1 MPKPS
6 HPFLFNY
13 YITSVIFVNTSA
25 VDEAKKAEKYTGWL
39 DAAKNAD
46 DANIIKTFSM
56 IKSGAKEASSEV
68 GGLSKVWNGF
78 LGGVSGGWKSLSAFG
93 KIGLVIAGI
102 TAVVAIYNKIK
113 NAGAEANQKMENALS
128 AYKQDKADLESLN
141 NQLETTKQNITELQS
156 KGGLTILEKGQLDE
170 LRQTNRQLE
179 IQKDILEKTSLK
191 DAKETASKTTKAV
204 NKNYSNLPTSTSE
217 IAKQKEIYEGYG
229 WDNTPLA
236 SNVSATIA
244 YIQHLKDLQSDT
256 QEGGELWKNY
266 QSQIDSSTDSVWEAV
281 SAWEDYKSTLES
293 LPENALSDKD
303 KIMLNDL
310 TASIETVYKELD
322 PAKWGQMKLDDFLSL
337 DSISKEKEKLVER
350 AKKDKYKGI
359 SVENLSEE
367 FLNSARKSG
376 LEEALG
382 SDYAQIIVDAIN
394 SEAGAINVPAIKK
407 SLHEK
412 YGQTANNKK
421 AYDWIENLSNED
433 TEIVYKLS
441 LDPDSAN
448 WSLDQWMQKLKE
460 YKESSEQFLSDLEG
474 NATKT
479 ESVLSTIG
487 DNNKLLNTSTN
498 GQSVSLSAE
507 QLKTYGDAL
516 EYVGG
521 RWQLSYDKI
530 KQMNLD
536 KANEQIK
543 ANTEQM
549 QKCEEQYRKNEMA
562 ISQYRNAIDI
572 SNEERVKEIQKL
584 QEENA
589 NLESVWNEYQYLNS
603 AIDEAT
609 SAYQRWLDAQSA
621 PSAGDYSSNIGSAFG
636 QLSDVVK
643 KGKGYCTTK
652 FKAAVDLLVPE
663 EVSAEGQKA
672 IQKWSRSVQKY
683 FNKDGSLNSNSFY
696 NDLFTKG
703 FAEKSSDGTWSLMKG
718 VKLDDIAKGFNM
730 SKEAIKGFFDALSAD
745 YGFEFDWF
753 DELPQTFDS
762 IKKRAQECAESI
774 NTIKKANG
782 ETFSTNLKF
791 DGSDSEQNMQSTL
804 QELQELKKEASS
816 GAIHLDDSQLQ
827 AVNVAIRYCVAGLQQ
842 LNQPYIMSLNFDGAD
857 GTMATIGS
865 NLQQIQQLED
875 QISQKKSIDINADV
889 SDEQAQIA
897 ALIDEINQLKN
908 SDGTTIDING
918 VFDTASISADNVQEV
933 INSITENSQFAV
945 ELKAH
950 VTAEETPDL
959 NSDAQIVY
967 TPEHAAVDQYLATLG
982 DLSYKVNYTYT
993 ENGSKPT
1000 GIVDVNGSANVGG
1013 SANAGGN
1020 WGVKQSGPSLTG
1032 ELGPE
1037 IQVDP
1042 STGRWNLLGENG
1054 PEFRY
1059 IKKGSIIFNH
1069 LQTASLL
1076 KNGWATGRGHTYAS
1090 GSAFISG
1097 TNPQIPTRVS
1107 DIRGGSGN
1115 TSSSN
1120 SKSSSSKNDKI
1131 DWPEIAIKRIEA
1143 LISRLTNIV
1152 SSSFKKVETKLTA
1165 SNSAI
1170 ENTMKQIEAEQNA
1183 YNTYM
1188 REANKVGLAESLA
1201 VQVRDGNVYHIGS
1214 YDEDDTKK
1222 IQEYQKW

>member
-1 MPKPS
+1 M
-6 HPFLFNY
+6 
-13 YITSVIFVNTSA
+13 SVIAKDGFVGIATKIDGFIAEFKALQAVSKLGTGSVGFFESIGNLFSVTTAGASA
-25 VDEAKKAEKYTGWL
+25 TTL
-39 DAAKNAD
+39 
-46 DANIIKTFSM
+46 
-56 IKSGAKEASSEV
+56 
-68 GGLSKVWNGF
+68 
-78 LGGVSGGWKSLSAFG
+78 AFG
-93 KIGLVIAGI
+93 KLSIAIIGI
-102 TAVVAIYNKIK
+102 TAAVKIYNKLV
-113 NAGAEANQKMENALS
+113 NAGAEANQKMENAIS
-128 AYKQDKADLESLN
+128 AYKQDTANLESLN
-141 NQLETTKQNITELQS
+141 NELETTKQKITELQT
-156 KGGLTILEKGQLDE
+156 KGGLTILEKGQLEE
-170 LRQTNRQLE
+170 LQRTNRQLE

-204 NKNYSNLPTSTSE
+204 NKNYSNLPTSTDE
-217 IAKQKEIYEGYG
+217 IAKQKEVYEGYG

-256 QEGGELWKNY
+256 QEEGDLWKNY
-266 QSQIDSSTDSVWEAV
+266 QNQIDSSTDSVWEAV

-322 PAKWGQMKLDDFLSL
+322 PAKWGQMKLDDFFSL
-337 DSISKEKEKLVER
+337 GSITDEKSRLLELAKSKKFEGISKDDFSDYFKRV
-350 AKKDKYKGI
+350 A
-359 SVENLSEE
+359 EN
-367 FLNSARKSG
+367 SG

-382 SDYAQIIVDAIN
+382 ENYLQAIADAIN
-394 SEAGAINVPAIKK
+394 SEAGVINVPNAKQAIRTRFSQSNYLKGAYYAK
-407 SLHEK
+407 QQGESSDF
-412 YGQTANNKK
+412 NK
-421 AYDWIENLSNED
+421 WVQGLSNED

-441 LDPDSAN
+441 LDADSAN

-474 NATKT
+474 NVTKT

-487 DNNKLLNTSTN
+487 DNSKLLNTSTN

-621 PSAGDYSSNIGSAFG
+621 PSAGDYSNNIGSAFG
-636 QLSDVVK
+636 QLSDVIK
-643 KGKGYCTTK
+643 SGKGYGTTK

-663 EVSAEGQKA
+663 EVSAEGQQA
-672 IQKWSRSVQKY
+672 IQKWSYSVQKY

-745 YGFEFDWF
+745 YDFEFDWF

-774 NTIKKANG
+774 NTIKRANG

-791 DGSDSEQNMQSTL
+791 DGTDSEADMKSTL
-804 QELQELKKEASS
+804 QDLQDLKKEATQGKIS
-816 GAIHLDDSQLQ
+816 LDDSQLQ
-827 AVNVAIRYCVAGLQQ
+827 AVDVAIRYCLAGLQQ
-842 LNQPYIMSLNFDGAD
+842 LNQPFIMSLNFDGAD
-857 GTMATIGS
+857 GPIAELGRK
-865 NLQQIQQLED
+865 LQQVKQLKD
-875 QISQKKSIDINADV
+875 QISQKSELGIDVTDEEAQVAALCEEINNLKNEDGTAIDIRANIDT
-889 SDEQAQIA
+889 SDITP
-897 ALIDEINQLKN
+897 DK
-908 SDGTTIDING
+908 
-918 VFDTASISADNVQEV
+918 VQFV
-933 INSITENSQFAV
+933 INSITDGSDIGIK
-945 ELKAH
+945 LKASI
-950 VTAEETPDL
+950 VADEG
-959 NSDAQIVY
+959 SDFDSDSQIVY
-967 TPEHAAVDQYLATLG
+967 TPEHAAVDQYLASLG
-982 DLSYKVNYTYT
+982 DLSYTVTYTYK
-993 ENGSKPT
+993 ENGSKPSGT
-1000 GIVDVNGSANVGG
+1000 VSVNGTANVGG

-1059 IKKGSIIFNH
+1059 IKKGSIIFDH

-1120 SKSSSSKNDKI
+1120 SKSSSSKDDKI

>member
-1 MPKPS
+1 M
-6 HPFLFNY
+6 
-13 YITSVIFVNTSA
+13 SVI
-25 VDEAKKAEKYTGWL
+25 AKDGIGGV
-39 DAAKNAD
+39 AAKIEGFVAEFKAPQAVSKLGTGRVGLFESVGNL
-46 DANIIKTFSM
+46 FSVAT
-56 IKSGAKEASSEV
+56 SGASATT
-68 GGLSKVWNGF
+68 L
-78 LGGVSGGWKSLSAFG
+78 AFG
-93 KIGLVIAGI
+93 KLSLAIIGI
-102 TAVVAIYNKIK
+102 TAAVKIYNKLV

-128 AYKQDKADLESLN
+128 AYKQDKIDLESLN

-156 KGGLTILEKGQLDE
+156 KGGLTILEKGQLEE
-170 LRQTNRQLE
+170 LQKTNRQLE

-217 IAKQKEIYEGYG
+217 ITKQKEIYEGYG

-256 QEGGELWKNY
+256 QEEGDLWKNY

-293 LPENALSDKD
+293 LPENALSGKD

-322 PAKWGQMKLDDFLSL
+322 PAKWGQMKLDDFFSL
-337 DSISKEKEKLVER
+337 GSITDEKSKLLELAKSKKFEGISKDDFSDYFKRV
-350 AKKDKYKGI
+350 A
-359 SVENLSEE
+359 EN
-367 FLNSARKSG
+367 SG

-382 SDYAQIIVDAIN
+382 ENYLQAIADAIN
-394 SEAGAINVPAIKK
+394 SEAGVINVSNAKQAIRTRFSQSNYLKDAYYAK
-407 SLHEK
+407 QQGESSDF
-412 YGQTANNKK
+412 NKWVDK
-421 AYDWIENLSNED
+421 LSNED
-433 TEIVYKLS
+433 TEIIYKLS
-441 LDPDSAN
+441 LDADSAN

-460 YKESSEQFLSDLEG
+460 YKESSAQFLNDLES
-474 NATKT
+474 NASKT
-479 ESVLSTIG
+479 ESVLSKIG

-543 ANTEQM
+543 TNTEQM

-562 ISQYRNAIDI
+562 ISQYKNAIGI
-572 SNEERVKEIQKL
+572 SNEERTKEIKKL
-584 QEENA
+584 QEENV

-603 AIDEAT
+603 ALEEST

-643 KGKGYCTTK
+643 KGKGYGTTK

-672 IQKWSRSVQKY
+672 IQKWSWSVQKY

-745 YGFEFDWF
+745 YDFEFDWF

-762 IKKRAQECAESI
+762 IKKEAQECSDALG
-774 NTIKKANG
+774 TIKKANG

-791 DGSDSEQNMQSTL
+791 DGTDTEADMQSTL
-804 QELQELKKEASS
+804 TDLLALKKEASD
-816 GAIHLDDSQLQ
+816 GKITLDDSQLQ
-827 AVNVAIRYCVAGLQQ
+827 AANVAIRYCVSGLQQ
-842 LNQPYIMSLNFDGAD
+842 LNQPYVMSLNFEGAT
-857 GTMATIGS
+857 GPVAELGRK
-865 NLQQIQQLED
+865 LQQIQQLED
-875 QISQKKSIDINADV
+875 QITQLKTVNIDADV
-889 SDEQAQIA
+889 SDEEAQIA
-897 ALIDEINQLKN
+897 ALCDDINNLKN
-908 SDGTTIDING
+908 EDGTAIKFSADLDTSDITPDNIQSAIDTITAG
-918 VFDTASISADNVQEV
+918 SGLGLKLKASIVADEG
-933 INSITENSQFAV
+933 S
-945 ELKAH
+945 
-950 VTAEETPDL
+950 DL
-959 NSDAQIVY
+959 NGDAQIVY
-967 TPEHAAVDQYLATLG
+967 EPVHTAVDAYLATIK
-982 DLSYKVNYTYT
+982 DINKTITYTYRT
-993 ENGSKPT
+993 VGSPPSFGGKSQALFGNVNGT
-1000 GIVDVNGSANVGG
+1000 AHVNGSAKTGG
-1013 SANAGGN
+1013 D
-1020 WGVKQSGPSLTG
+1020 WGVKQSGSSLTG

-1107 DIRGGSGN
+1107 DIRGGSN
-1115 TSSSN
+1115 ATSSSN
-1120 SKSSSSKNDKI
+1120 SKSSSSKDDKI

-1188 REANKVGLAESLA
+1188 REANSVGLAESLA
-1201 VQVRDGNVYHIGS
+1201 VQVREGNVYHIGS